1 METCNWHTK
10 TKMMTQAGIIV
21 KKNQGMTGPPYGRV
35 GRKKTA
41 DIRSPR

>member
-21 KKNQGMTGPPYGRV
+21 KKNQGMIGPPYGRV
-35 GRKKTA
+35 ERKKTA
-41 DIRSPR
+41 EIHPHR